1 MSQKKHKKRHPQNKR
16 PVSVAAEESEFS
28 SDGKRRRMNRTARNI
43 LLLTLMLLAG
53 GELLTRNHLIG
64 DAAGNAI
71 ALVGIILLLVAL
83 WLHVRDPSGGWQ
95 SSAGGP
101 RLRYGEGRNGAPG
114 WPLRFWGN

>member
-43 LLLTLMLLAG
+43 LLLTLMMLAG

-83 WLHVRDPSGGWQ
+83 WLQFRDPSGGGQ
-95 SSAGGP
+95 SSTGGP
-101 RLRYGEGRNGAPG
+101 RLR
-114 WPLRFWGN
+114 